1 MERILATTA
10 FALFLTGCATEQPK
24 SCGWDQEIYP
34 GDTECAREGNGE
46 GPSAP
51 EPAAAPDPAPEPAP
65 EPPEPIAA
73 PVADPEPAPAPT
85 ARPEP
90 VTPASVPD
98 KPEPEKPVDPAP
110 EPEKPDYKDWAQPGD
125 EELFEGLDPDVAAM
139 KQMDLAARRA
149 QAEADHEAQFGGDKA
164 GGYNR

>member
-51 EPAAAPDPAPEPAP
+51 EPAAAPEPEPAP
-65 EPPEPIAA
+65 EPPEPVAA
-73 PVADPEPAPAPT
+73 PVADQEPAPAPT

-98 KPEPEKPVDPAP
+98 KPEPEKPVDPEPEP
-110 EPEKPDYKDWAQPGD
+110 EPEKPRYEDWSNPLDQ
-125 EELFEGLDPDVAAM
+125 EVFEGLPPEVVAEKKMQIA
-139 KQMDLAARRA
+139 AARAR
-149 QAEADHEAQFGGDKA
+149 AEADHDAQFGGDKA